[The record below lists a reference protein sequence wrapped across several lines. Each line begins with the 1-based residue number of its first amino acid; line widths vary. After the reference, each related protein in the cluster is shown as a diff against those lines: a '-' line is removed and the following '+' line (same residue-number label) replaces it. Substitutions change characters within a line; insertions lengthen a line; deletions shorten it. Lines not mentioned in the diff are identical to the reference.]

1 MLSIIPAVDVLN
13 GAVVRLMHGSYDE
26 VTVYSDDPVAMCR
39 QWMDQGAEL
48 IHVVDLNGARTGD
61 SDESLWDRLAN
72 AGIEFQLGGGIRSAD
87 LAERALS
94 AGASRVVLGTAAVW
108 EPALLA
114 QIAQIDRVVAAVDV
128 RAGRATGAGW
138 LDDGR
143 DLPSVLT
150 DLEAVGVR
158 RLLVTGIDKD
168 GTMDGPS
175 LELLEQ
181 VKQRDAFSIIA
192 SGGVGDLADLDA
204 LAELGLE
211 AVVVGRAL
219 YEGRFDVAEAMSHV
233 RR

>member
-26 VTVYSDDPVAMCR
+26 VTVYSDDPIGICR
-39 QWMDQGAEL
+39 QWMDQGADL
-48 IHVVDLNGARTGD
+48 IHVVDLDGARTGD
-61 SDESLWDRLAN
+61 PDQSLWDRLAE
-72 AGIEFQLGGGIRSAD
+72 AGIEFQIGGGIRSAD
-87 LAERALS
+87 LAERALA

-108 EPALLA
+108 EPVLLA
-114 QIAQIDRVVAAVDV
+114 QIAEIDRVVAAVDV

-138 LDDGR
+138 LDEGR
-143 DLPSVLT
+143 DLSSVLNE
-150 DLEAVGVR
+150 LHAVGVG

-175 LELLEQ
+175 LELLER
-181 VKQRDAFSIIA
+181 VKQSAGFSIIA
-192 SGGVGDLADLDA
+192 SGGVGGLGDLDA
-204 LAELGLE
+204 LAALGLE

-219 YEGRFDVAEAMSHV
+219 YEGRFDVTEAIAHV